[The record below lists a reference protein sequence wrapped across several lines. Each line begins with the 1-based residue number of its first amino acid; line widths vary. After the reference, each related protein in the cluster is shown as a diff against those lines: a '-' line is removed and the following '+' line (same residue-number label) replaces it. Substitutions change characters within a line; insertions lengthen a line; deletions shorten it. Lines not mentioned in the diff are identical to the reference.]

1 MKSLKDF
8 YFSFFPSWRFYGGFG
23 AGAVLMVLSY
33 FFPGLYFFAKLSLLL
48 FAGLVLLET
57 ALLYAGNH
65 LNAERVAPERL
76 SNGDA
81 NLIRVKLSSV
91 YAIPVIAKLV
101 DELPEQ
107 LQIRRFELRER
118 LASGASKTLHYK
130 LYPKERGVYDFGKL
144 HVFASCLA
152 SLIERRY
159 SFEVEQRIPC
169 YPSYLQLR
177 QFEFLAISNR
187 LQDAGIKKIRR
198 IGHHYEFEKIK
209 DYVSGDD
216 IRTVN
221 WKATARRSKLMV
233 NLYEDE
239 KSQQVY
245 SVIDMGRVMR
255 NPFQGM
261 TLLDYAINTSL
272 VLSSIAI
279 NKYDKAGLITF
290 DHASVDVLPADRRAG
305 QMNKIQEK
313 LYHADTQFLESDF
326 ERLYLQIRQKVNQ
339 RSLLVLYTNF
349 DTVNSMRRH
358 LPFLRFLSKQ
368 HLLLLVFFQDTQLDA
383 LLHEPARSLSE
394 VYTKTVAEKFR
405 FDKQLIV
412 DELRKEG
419 ILSLLSKPEDLSANT
434 LNKYLELKSRGL
446 V

>member
-1 MKSLKDF
+1 MQSLKQY
-8 YFSFFPSWRFYGGFG
+8 YFSFFPSWRFYAGFG
-23 AGAVLMVLSY
+23 LGAVLLVLSY
-33 FFPGLYFFAKLSLLL
+33 FFPPLYFFAKLYLLL
-48 FAGLVLLET
+48 LAGLVLLET

-65 LNAERVAPERL
+65 IKAERHAPERL
-76 SNGDA
+76 SNGDP
-81 NLIRVKLSSV
+81 NPIRIKISSQ
-91 YAIPVIAKLV
+91 YAIPIQVKVL

-107 LQIRRFELRER
+107 LQIRKFEMPESLN
-118 LASGASKTLHYK
+118 SGGSATLEYTIH
-130 LYPKERGVYDFGKL
+130 PKKRGTYNFGKI
-144 HVFASCLA
+144 HVFSSCLG
-152 SLIERRY
+152 LFIERRY
-159 SFEVEQRIPC
+159 SFEAEQNIAC

-198 IGHHYEFEKIK
+198 LGHHYEFEKIK
-209 DYVSGDD
+209 DYVPGDD

-245 SVIDMGRVMR
+245 SILDLGRVMR
-255 NPFQGM
+255 NPFNGM

-279 NKYDKAGLITF
+279 SKYDKAGLITF
-290 DHASVDVLPADRRAG
+290 DHAGVDMLPADRRGG
-305 QMNKIQEK
+305 QMSKIQEK
-313 LYHADTQFLESDF
+313 LYKVDTQFLEADF
-326 ERLYLQIRQKVNQ
+326 ERLYLQIRHKLTQ

-358 LPFLRFLSKQ
+358 LPFLRFLSKR
-368 HLLLLVFFQDTQLDA
+368 HLLLLVFFQDTQLES
-383 LLHEPARSLSE
+383 LLQEPVKSLSE

-405 FDKQLIV
+405 FEKQLIV

-419 ILSLLSKPEDLSANT
+419 ITALLSKPEDLSVNT

>member
-1 MKSLKDF
+1 MSSLKQY
-8 YFSFFPSWRFYGGFG
+8 YFSFFPSLRFYGGLG
-23 AGAVLMVLSY
+23 LGVVLLILSY
-33 FFPGLYFFAKLSLLL
+33 FFPALYFFAKLFLVLLGAL
-48 FAGLVLLET
+48 TLLET
-57 ALLYAGNH
+57 ALLYSGNH
-65 LNAERVAPERL
+65 IKATRNTPERL
-76 SNGDA
+76 SNGDP
-81 NLIRVKLSSV
+81 NPIKVNIDSI
-91 YAIPVIAKLV
+91 YAIPVQVKVI
-101 DELPEQ
+101 DELPVQ
-107 LQIRRFELRER
+107 LQVRQFEIQD
-118 LASGASKTLHYK
+118 SINSNSSKTIEYLI
-130 LYPKERGVYDFGKL
+130 YPKSRGNYAFGKL

-152 SLIERRY
+152 GLIERRF
-159 SFEVEQRIPC
+159 SFEAAQDLAC

-198 IGHHYEFEKIK
+198 LGHHYEFEKIK
-209 DYVSGDD
+209 DYVPGDD

-245 SVIDMGRVMR
+245 SILDLGRVMR
-255 NPFQGM
+255 NPFNGM

-279 NKYDKAGLITF
+279 NKYDKAGLIAF
-290 DHASVDVLPADRRAG
+290 DHANVDILPADRRSG
-305 QMNKIQEK
+305 QMRKIQEK
-313 LYHADTQFLESDF
+313 LYKVDTHFLESDF
-326 ERLYLQIRQKVNQ
+326 ERLYLQIRHKLNQ

-358 LPFLRFLSKQ
+358 LPFLRFINKR
-368 HLLLLVFFQDTQLDA
+368 HLLLLVFFKDTQLEA
-383 LLHEPARSLSE
+383 VLEEPVHKVSE
-394 VYTKTVAEKFR
+394 VYVKTVAEKFQ
-405 FDKQLIV
+405 FEKQLIV

-419 ILSLLSKPEDLSANT
+419 IMSILSRPEDLSANT

-446 V
+446 L